1 MKASITILLCLMLL
15 TPARFAA
22 AAADINFSGKL
33 VETPC
38 VLDPKDGQ
46 IDIDVGS
53 VIDKYLY
60 SHQRSPGTPFAIH
73 LLNCDLSLGK
83 EVTIKFWGT
92 SDELQPDFLKLFKGG
107 AQGVAVG
114 IETSENVFIPLFEN
128 IDFIGLQPGE
138 NIINLKVFVSAEKNA
153 IAQKKIMPGAIETV
167 ADFFIEYQ

>member
-1 MKASITILLCLMLL
+1 MKASITTLLCLMLL

-22 AAADINFSGKL
+22 AAADVNFSGRL

-38 VLDPKDGQ
+38 MLDPKDGQ

-60 SHQRSPGTPFAIH
+60 SHQRSPGTPFSIH

-83 EVTIKFWGT
+83 EVTIEFTGT
-92 SDELQPDFLKLFKGG
+92 DDELQPGFLKLFKGG

-114 IETSENVFIPLFEN
+114 IETRENIFIPLFEQ
-128 IDFIGLQPGE
+128 IDFIALQPGE
-138 NIINLKVFVSAEKNA
+138 NVINLQVFVSAEKGA
-153 IAQKKIMPGAIETV
+153 INQRTIMPGAIETV
-167 ADFFIEYQ
+167 ADFRIDYQ